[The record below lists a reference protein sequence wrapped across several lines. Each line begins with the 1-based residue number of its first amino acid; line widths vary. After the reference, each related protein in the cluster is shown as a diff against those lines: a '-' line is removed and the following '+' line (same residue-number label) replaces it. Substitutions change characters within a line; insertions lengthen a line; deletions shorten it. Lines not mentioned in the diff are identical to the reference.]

1 MNKDFSTGS
10 AMIGMGVFSL
20 HSIWSS
26 AAPTL
31 TAVRDAPP
39 QSIHIKQGIL
49 DAAILTGGA
58 AIVVGS
64 TAYFMTKETLPA
76 ILMIVTFAA
85 LAGYWLWVADAENQ
99 L

>member
-1 MNKDFSTGS
+1 MTKDIGAGS
-10 AMIGMGVFSL
+10 AIIGMGVFSL

-26 AAPTL
+26 AAPSL
-31 TAVRDAPP
+31 TDVRDAAP
-39 QSIHIKQGIL
+39 QSLYIKQGIL

-58 AIVVGS
+58 ALIVGV
-64 TAYFMTKETLPA
+64 TAYLLTGELIPG
-76 ILMIVTFAA
+76 ILMTVTFSA